1 MTALCKNDLSSDLNS
16 TFGFRF
22 FANKLPP
29 RLALRV
35 FSHAHKLL
43 NFDGTRGSRC
53 QAPMGDPREKK
64 PSIPIHRKRGG
75 RVYRFRTI
83 WNLMELYNKCLW
95 QKRIIRIPI
104 TQLMW
109 RIEGP
114 RWIGF
119 LFLANLNQRLIFSYT
134 RKFDLGQS
142 KNWARR
148 CKR

>member
-22 FANKLPP
+22 FANKPP

-83 WNLMELYNKCLW
+83 WNLMELESVPKKMELCLPTSL
-95 QKRIIRIPI
+95 QALLRSGTTGTSDGSGIRNPGYV
-104 TQLMW
+104 L
-109 RIEGP
+109 EVP
-114 RWIGF
+114 
-119 LFLANLNQRLIFSYT
+119 
-134 RKFDLGQS
+134 
-142 KNWARR
+142 
-148 CKR
+148 

>member
-1 MTALCKNDLSSDLNS
+1 MYIALFIPFLTALLVCRSMTALCKNDLSSDLNS

-22 FANKLPP
+22 FANKPP

-83 WNLMELYNKCLW
+83 WNLMELYAVYNRCL
-95 QKRIIRIPI
+95 IRKKNNPD
-104 TQLMW
+104 T
-109 RIEGP
+109 
-114 RWIGF
+114 
-119 LFLANLNQRLIFSYT
+119 NYT
-134 RKFDLGQS
+134 IDVE
-142 KNWARR
+142 N
-148 CKR
+148 

>member
-83 WNLMELYNKCLW
+83 WNLMELHNKCLLR
-95 QKRIIRIPI
+95 KKNNPD
-104 TQLMW
+104 T
-109 RIEGP
+109 
-114 RWIGF
+114 
-119 LFLANLNQRLIFSYT
+119 NYT
-134 RKFDLGQS
+134 IDVE
-142 KNWARR
+142 N
-148 CKR
+148 